1 MDTFLDVSLSQVSGE
16 KPGEVE
22 PGGKPPDLALASN
35 HPQCQEQYKV
45 LLFFLVFELLAR
57 IN

>member
-1 MDTFLDVSLSQVSGE
+1 MQNVDTHMDTFLDVSLSQVSGE

-22 PGGKPPDLALASN
+22 PGGKPPDLAPASN

-45 LLFFLVFELLAR
+45 LLFF
-57 IN
+57 